1 MYPLEV
7 VEVIILSISS
17 GLATAC
23 GIGGGTVYSSFL
35 LGVQEFDPMEAFPI
49 SNCLILACGL
59 VTFFACVLDKKKHPK
74 NKFVDYD
81 MVIIFGPS
89 MLLGAKI
96 GTIFNKIF
104 STQFL
109 TVSILL
115 VLFYSI
121 FSTYRN
127 IKKAKK
133 RELAYKNQLEEDKKE
148 PLIPKSASLFLLQAS
163 SERGSALNPSDME
176 ILREDENPLR
186 MDRIS
191 FVLIIEVLIIID
203 QLLEGN
209 SRLPSFVGVIRC
221 SYVYW
226 LIFIGYI
233 AISILL
239 IKIAYFMVKSH
250 LAKRKRIDPEFKDEK
265 MANLSDN
272 VVKVVCIAIV
282 AGIISSMVG
291 IGGGM
296 ITNPLFASLG
306 LDPKESSS
314 TSNFLIITTAIATTF
329 LFSFAGQLNYMFA
342 IWLMIPCTAFAFLG
356 SFYIFE
362 YINKTHKSSILLVI
376 MLYFLIASMFII
388 FFKGYMDLDTYTI
401 KAFFTI
407 NSYC

>member
-35 LGVQEFDPMEAFPI
+35 LGVQEFEPMEAFPI
-49 SNCLILACGL
+49 SNCLILTCGL
-59 VTFFACVLDKKKHPK
+59 VTFFACVLDKQKHPK

-89 MLLGAKI
+89 MLLGAKF
-96 GTIFNKIF
+96 GTIFNKMF

-133 RELAYKNQLEEDKKE
+133 KELEQQLEQENKE
-148 PLIPKSASLFLLQAS
+148 PLLDKSPSNFWLQGN
-163 SERGSALNPSDME
+163 SEKGSTLNPSDME

-186 MDRIS
+186 MDRIG
-191 FVLIIEVLIIID
+191 FVIILEFLIIID

-209 SRLPSFVGVIRC
+209 SKLPSFVGVVRC
-221 SYVYW
+221 SYIYW
-226 LIFIGYI
+226 LFFVGYI

-239 IKIAYFMVKSH
+239 IRVAYFMVKSH

-265 MANLSDN
+265 MVNLSGN
-272 VVKVVCIAIV
+272 VVKVICVAIL

-306 LDPKESSS
+306 LDSKESSS
-314 TSNFLIITTAIATTF
+314 TSNFLIITTATASTF

-342 IWLMIPCTAFAFLG
+342 VWLMIPCTACAFLG

-376 MLYFLIASMFII
+376 MFYFLIASMVII
-388 FFKGYMDLDTYTI
+388 LLKSYMNLDTYTI
-401 KAFFTI
+401 KGFFTL